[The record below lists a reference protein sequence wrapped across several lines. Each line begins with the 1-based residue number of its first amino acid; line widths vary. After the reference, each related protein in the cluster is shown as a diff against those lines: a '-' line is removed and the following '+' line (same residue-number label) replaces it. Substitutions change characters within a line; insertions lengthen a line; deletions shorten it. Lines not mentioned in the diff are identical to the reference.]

1 MLIASAEEDV
11 QDAEWSAPEA
21 VLRYL
26 RLIRVARAERDKA
39 RDRARD
45 LDHVATLAKER
56 GNRAEATA
64 ARYREALKG
73 LDRDAENEIR
83 TRAYEADI
91 GLQPTLGGSYARGV
105 THALQGVRRTVARA
119 TSTTGETKPWPTS

>member
-1 MLIASAEEDV
+1 MTRDNLLDDRTLDMFIASAEEDV

-64 ARYREALKG
+64 TRYRDVLTSV
-73 LDRDAENEIR
+73 R
-83 TRAYEADI
+83 I
-91 GLQPTLGGSYARGV
+91 GLVESHEAEGARLRAV
-105 THALQGVRRTVARA
+105 MFIDLALAVEPKAGT
-119 TSTTGETKPWPTS
+119 